1 MRTEHGAVPGAAP
14 PVPRSARIAGVLL
27 VVIGVLNLLAGGWG
41 LTVARDD
48 LSTGVAV
55 GLMVAGALTAVLG
68 RYVGRGSLPALYLAL
83 VVFELLLIPRL
94 ITLGAPGRG
103 SWVSLLLLLVLV
115 GVLWWATIEV
125 RRSRGAPLPDG

>member
-14 PVPRSARIAGVLL
+14 PVPGSARTAGVLL

-48 LSTGVAV
+48 LNTGVAV
-55 GLMVAGALTAVLG
+55 GLMVVGALTAVLG
-68 RYVGRGSLPALYLAL
+68 RYVGRGSLPALYVAL

-94 ITLGAPGRG
+94 ITLGEPGRG
-103 SWVSLLLLLVLV
+103 SWVSLVLLLVLV
-115 GVLWWATIEV
+115 GVLWWATIDV
-125 RRSRGAPLPDG
+125 RRARASDA

>member
-1 MRTEHGAVPGAAP
+1 MRTEHGEPTDAAP
-14 PVPRSARIAGVLL
+14 PVPGSARTAGVLL
-27 VVIGVLNLLAGGWG
+27 VVIGVLNLVAGGWG

-48 LSTGVAV
+48 LSTGVAL

-68 RYVGRGSLPALYLAL
+68 RYVGRGSLPALYVAL

-94 ITLGAPGRG
+94 ITLGEPGRG
-103 SWVSLLLLLVLV
+103 SWVSLVLLLVLV

-125 RRSRGAPLPDG
+125 RRSRATEPGAG